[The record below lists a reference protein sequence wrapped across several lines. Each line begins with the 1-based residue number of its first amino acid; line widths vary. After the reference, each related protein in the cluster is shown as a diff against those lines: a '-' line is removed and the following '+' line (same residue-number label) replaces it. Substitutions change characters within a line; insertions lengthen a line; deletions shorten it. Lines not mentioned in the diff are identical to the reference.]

1 MTFITKVIFFIFIFY
16 QTMRKILILFVLL
29 FITDIYAQNVLP
41 LKERAEFVNKLQKDR
56 LTNLLPTL
64 MEKTGI
70 DMWVLIAREYNE
82 DPIIKTMLPP
92 TWLNAR
98 RTTIIVFSLDSKSK
112 KFESVA
118 IARYAFGDNIPSI
131 WNKEKQPNQWE
142 ALKDYIVN
150 KNPKKIGINTSSYES
165 LADGLSKY
173 HYDQLYNVLPSKLRN
188 KIVSAEDLAIAWIET
203 RTELEMTVYS
213 QLIEISS
220 SIIREAFSTK
230 VITPGITT
238 TDDVVWW
245 MREKVKKL
253 GLDTWFHPSVDV
265 QRKDNSDLYAFDGL
279 SKFDIIQP
287 GDLVHC
293 DFGITYL
300 TLNTDTQEL
309 AYVLKPRETSAPEYL
324 INALKEGNRVQDI
337 FTNNFKQGA
346 TGNEILKQS
355 LNQGKAEGLRP
366 SIYTHPLGTY
376 GHSAG
381 TTIGMW
387 DSQNGVPYTGDH
399 PLQFNTSYAIELNT
413 TVYIPEW
420 KKDVRIMLEVPGFFD
435 EDGFRYIKGRQ
446 TKFILIG
453 DTQYGLTN

>member
-1 MTFITKVIFFIFIFY
+1 
-16 QTMRKILILFVLL
+16 MRKILILFSAL
-29 FITDIYAQNVLP
+29 FVSNFYAQDILP
-41 LKERAEFVNKLQKDR
+41 LKERAKFVNKLQKER
-56 LTNLLPTL
+56 FNNLLPEL

-98 RTTIIVFSLDSKSK
+98 RTTIIVFSLDSETKN
-112 KFESVA
+112 FESVA

-142 ALKDYIVN
+142 ALKDYIVS
-150 KNPKKIGINTSSYES
+150 KNPEKIGINTSSYES

-173 HYDQLYNVLPSKLRN
+173 HYDQLYNVLSPKLRK

-203 RTELEMTVYS
+203 RTDLEMTAYS
-213 QLIEISS
+213 QLVEISS
-220 SIIREAFSTK
+220 AIIREAFSTK
-230 VITPGITT
+230 VITPGVTT

-245 MREKVKKL
+245 MREKVNEL
-253 GLDTWFHPSVDV
+253 GLDTWFHPTVDV
-265 QRKDNSDLYAFDGL
+265 QRNDESDLYAFDNN
-279 SKFDIIQP
+279 SKFDTILP
-287 GDLVHC
+287 GDLLHC
-293 DFGITYL
+293 DFGISYL

-309 AYVLKPRETSAPEYL
+309 GYVLKPEETSAPDFL
-324 INALKEGNRVQDI
+324 VNALKDGNRVQDI

-346 TGNEILKQS
+346 TGNQILKKS
-355 LNQGKAEGLRP
+355 LEQGKAEGLRP

-381 TTIGMW
+381 TTLGMW
-387 DSQNGVPYTGDH
+387 DSQGGVPFSGDY
-399 PLQFNTSYAIELNT
+399 PLQYNTSYAIELNT

-420 KKDVRIMLEVPGFFD
+420 KKDIRIMLEVPGFFGKN
-435 EDGFRYIKGRQ
+435 GFRYINGRQ
-446 TKFILIG
+446 TELILVG
-453 DTQYGLTN
+453 PKQDGLTD

>member
-324 INALKEGNRVQDI
+324 INALKEGNKVQDI

-413 TVYIPEW
+413 KVFIKEW
-420 KKDVRIMLEVPGFFD
+420 NKEVRIMLEEAGIF
-435 EDGFRYIKGRQ
+435 EQKGFRYVNGRQ
-446 TKFILIG
+446 TEIILIG
-453 DTQYGLTN
+453 KNLH